1 MKLEQE
7 ILDSQT
13 ENAILLANAQ
23 HQRQEVLSQIEKV
36 CGVLLKVIFQKMY
49 KVVTETFEKVLLN
62 LSC

>member
-36 CGVLLKVIFQKMY
+36 WSFIKVIFQKMY